1 MLETLGWYPSDGYL
15 LLDRHLQRLS
25 RSAHHF
31 KFACEID
38 RVRDELTRAVAG
50 RAEPLRVR
58 LLLDA
63 RGETRIELSPLAP
76 TPVPLKVGLASEPI
90 DSSDPLFFHKT
101 TSRARYE
108 RLRVAA
114 CDETILWNA
123 AGEVTEALTANIV
136 LDRHGQRVTPP
147 VPCGLLPGTLRAELL
162 DQGAIVEDIVTV
174 DEFVR
179 AGRCW
184 LINSVR
190 GWRDAVLDDSL
201 ATPG

>member
-1 MLETLGWYPSDGYL
+1 MLETLAWDPSNGFL
-15 LLDRHLQRLS
+15 LLDRHLHRLS
-25 RSAHHF
+25 RSADHF
-31 KFACEID
+31 KFPCKID
-38 RVRDELTRAVAG
+38 RARDALTRAVAG
-50 RAEPLRVR
+50 RTEPSRVR

-63 RGETRIELSPLAP
+63 RGETRVELSPLGP
-76 TPVPLKVGLASEPI
+76 TPVPLKVGLAGEPI
-90 DSSDPLFFHKT
+90 DSSDPLFLHKT
-101 TSRARYE
+101 TSRGRYE

-147 VPCGLLPGTLRAELL
+147 VRCGLLPGTLRAELL
-162 DQGAIVEDIVTV
+162 DEGAIVEDIVTI
-174 DEFVR
+174 DELVR

-190 GWRDAVLDDSL
+190 GWRDAVLD
-201 ATPG
+201 ARA